1 MIKAII
7 IDDEPASIEA
17 LKIKIQRASD
27 EIEIVRTYTS
37 PTEASG
43 KIEKMA
49 PDVIFLDVE
58 MPELDGFG
66 FLENFPNRTFEVI
79 ISTAHDEYAIQ
90 AVRQSVL
97 DFLLKP
103 VSINEL
109 SAAIDR
115 LIQKLKAKEK
125 VELKSGKAAS
135 RKLDAQFDKIPVPS
149 LRGITFVPV
158 REILYLM
165 SEGNYTMIYLENK
178 QKIVSSRNLGDYET
192 MVENLNFF
200 RIHHSSLIN
209 LAHIREYMRGEGG
222 SVILSDGTEL
232 DVSKRRKK
240 EFMEV
245 IGF

>member
-1 MIKAII
+1 MITAVL

-17 LKIKIQRASD
+17 LKIKIRKASE
-27 EIEIVRTYTS
+27 EIEVIATYTS
-37 PTEASG
+37 AIEAV
-43 KIEKMA
+43 EKLEKLA

-58 MPELDGFG
+58 MPEMDGFG
-66 FLENFPNRTFEVI
+66 LLEKFPDRTFEVI

-90 AVRQSVL
+90 AVRKSAL

-103 VSINEL
+103 VSVSEL
-109 SAAIDR
+109 ATAIDR
-115 LIQKLKAKEK
+115 LSQKLKAKNK
-125 VELKSGKAAS
+125 ADKSGSK
-135 RKLDAQFDKIPVPS
+135 KVDALFDKIPVPS

-158 REILYLM
+158 REILYLI
-165 SEGNYTMIYLENK
+165 SEGNYTVIHLEKN
-178 QKIVSSRNLGDYET
+178 QKIVSSRNLGDYEI
-192 MVENLNFF
+192 MMENLNFF

-240 EFMEV
+240 EFMEA
-245 IGF
+245 IGL

>member
-27 EIEIVRTYTS
+27 EIEIIRTYTS
-37 PTEASG
+37 PTEALE
-43 KIEKMA
+43 KLEKMA